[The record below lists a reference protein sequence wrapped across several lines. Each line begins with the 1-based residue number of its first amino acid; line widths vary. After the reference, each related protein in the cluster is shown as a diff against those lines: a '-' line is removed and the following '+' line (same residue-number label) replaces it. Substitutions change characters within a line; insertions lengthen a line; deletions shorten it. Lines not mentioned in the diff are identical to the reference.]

1 MFCALVQTLWC
12 IAASL
17 QQGSYSL
24 WKIKCKQLLYILFI
38 TSKTNMPKCKL
49 LTFMHMSTDSINLE
63 LKEVELEGADWICVA
78 QDRDHLLACMDMK
91 MKL

>member
-1 MFCALVQTLWC
+1 
-12 IAASL
+12 
-17 QQGSYSL
+17 
-24 WKIKCKQLLYILFI
+24 
-38 TSKTNMPKCKL
+38 
-49 LTFMHMSTDSINLE
+49 MHMSTDSINLE

>member
-1 MFCALVQTLWC
+1 
-12 IAASL
+12 
-17 QQGSYSL
+17 
-24 WKIKCKQLLYILFI
+24 
-38 TSKTNMPKCKL
+38 MPKCKL

-91 MKL
+91 MKLWLHKTCLKNYQQHKNKSDACA